1 MNIAKLNALMCG
13 AIWVA
18 AMMAA
23 PAVSTAQDSSAK
35 PVACKDGTTAAHGG
49 RGACSG
55 HGGIDKS
62 ASASSASAGSAPA
75 AAASAPASPA
85 ESASS
90 SAAVTCKDGTTAA
103 HGGRGACRGHG
114 GVNKSGSAGGGAAAT
129 AVPAPAAAA
138 APAPAASAPAAPA
151 TRVAAA
157 PAAGGGPGQVWVNT
171 SSKVY
176 HCHNDK
182 WYGKTKQGQYMSEAQ
197 AKAAGARPDHG
208 KPCS

>member
-1 MNIAKLNALMCG
+1 MNIARLKAVMYG

-49 RGACSG
+49 RGACSR
-55 HGGIDKS
+55 HGGVNKS
-62 ASASSASAGSAPA
+62 GSAGGGAAAAPA
-75 AAASAPASPA
+75 ATASAPASPA
-85 ESASS
+85 ASASG

-103 HGGRGACRGHG
+103 HGGRGACSRHG
-114 GVNKSGSAGGGAAAT
+114 GVNKSGSAGGGAAVA
-129 AVPAPAAAA
+129 PAPDAAAV
-138 APAPAASAPAAPA
+138 PAPAASAPAAPA

-171 SSKVY
+171 SSNVY
-176 HCHNDK
+176 HCHNDR

>member
-1 MNIAKLNALMCG
+1 MNIARLNAVMCG

-23 PAVSTAQDSSAK
+23 PAVSTAQGSSAK

-62 ASASSASAGSAPA
+62 ASASSASAGSARAAAPA
-75 AAASAPASPA
+75 AAASAPASHGP
-85 ESASS
+85 SASG

-103 HGGRGACRGHG
+103 HGGRGACSGHG
-114 GVNKSGSAGGGAAAT
+114 GVNKSGSAGGGAAA
-129 AVPAPAAAA
+129 AA
-138 APAPAASAPAAPA
+138 APAATASAPAAPA

-171 SSKVY
+171 SSNVY
-176 HCHNDK
+176 HCYNAR
-182 WYGKTKQGQYMSEAQ
+182 WYGKTKQGHYMSEAQ

>member
-1 MNIAKLNALMCG
+1 MNIAKLKAVMYG

-55 HGGIDKS
+55 HGG
-62 ASASSASAGSAPA
+62 
-75 AAASAPASPA
+75 
-85 ESASS
+85 
-90 SAAVTCKDGTTAA
+90 
-103 HGGRGACRGHG
+103 
-114 GVNKSGSAGGGAAAT
+114 VNKSGSAGGGAAA
-129 AVPAPAAAA
+129 APAAAA
-138 APAPAASAPAAPA
+138 SAAAAPA

-171 SSKVY
+171 SSNVY
-176 HCHNDK
+176 HCHNDR

>member
-1 MNIAKLNALMCG
+1 MKIAKLNAVMCG

-55 HGGIDKS
+55 HGGVNKS
-62 ASASSASAGSAPA
+62 ASASSTGAGSARAAVPAAAASAPAAPA
-75 AAASAPASPA
+75 AAASAP
-85 ESASS
+85 
-90 SAAVTCKDGTTAA
+90 
-103 HGGRGACRGHG
+103 
-114 GVNKSGSAGGGAAAT
+114 
-129 AVPAPAAAA
+129 
-138 APAPAASAPAAPA
+138 APA

-176 HCHNDK
+176 HCHNDR

>member
-1 MNIAKLNALMCG
+1 MNIARLKAVMYG

-49 RGACSG
+49 RGACS
-55 HGGIDKS
+55 
-62 ASASSASAGSAPA
+62 
-75 AAASAPASPA
+75 
-85 ESASS
+85 
-90 SAAVTCKDGTTAA
+90 
-103 HGGRGACRGHG
+103 RHG
-114 GVNKSGSAGGGAAAT
+114 GVNKSGAAGGGAAA
-129 AVPAPAAAA
+129 APAAARAA
-138 APAPAASAPAAPA
+138 APAATASAPAAPA

-171 SSKVY
+171 SSNVY
-176 HCHNDK
+176 HCHNDR
-182 WYGKTKQGQYMSEAQ
+182 WYGKTKQGQHMSEAQ

>member
-1 MNIAKLNALMCG
+1 MNIARLNAVMCG
-13 AIWVA
+13 AMWVA

-55 HGGIDKS
+55 HGG
-62 ASASSASAGSAPA
+62 
-75 AAASAPASPA
+75 
-85 ESASS
+85 
-90 SAAVTCKDGTTAA
+90 
-103 HGGRGACRGHG
+103 
-114 GVNKSGSAGGGAAAT
+114 VNKSGSAGGGAAPAAAT
-129 AVPAPAAAA
+129 APAAAA
-138 APAPAASAPAAPA
+138 APAATASAPAAPA

-157 PAAGGGPGQVWVNT
+157 AAAGGGPGQVWVNT
-171 SSKVY
+171 SSNVY
-176 HCHNDK
+176 HCYNAR
-182 WYGKTKQGQYMSEAQ
+182 WYGKTKQGHYMSEAQ

>member
-1 MNIAKLNALMCG
+1 MNIAKLNAVMCG

-55 HGGIDKS
+55 HGG
-62 ASASSASAGSAPA
+62 
-75 AAASAPASPA
+75 
-85 ESASS
+85 
-90 SAAVTCKDGTTAA
+90 
-103 HGGRGACRGHG
+103 
-114 GVNKSGSAGGGAAAT
+114 VNKSGSAGGGAAA
-129 AVPAPAAAA
+129 AAAPAPAAAA
-138 APAPAASAPAAPA
+138 APAAAPAAAASAPAAPA

-171 SSKVY
+171 SSNVY
-176 HCHNDK
+176 HCHNDR

>member
-75 AAASAPASPA
+75 ASAPASPA
-85 ESASS
+85 ASASG
-90 SAAVTCKDGTTAA
+90 SAAVACNDGTTAA

-114 GVNKSGSAGGGAAAT
+114 GVNKSGSAGGGAAAA

-138 APAPAASAPAAPA
+138 APAPAAPA

>member
-1 MNIAKLNALMCG
+1 MNIARLKAVMYA

-55 HGGIDKS
+55 HGGVDKS
-62 ASASSASAGSAPA
+62 ASASSASAGSARAAAPA
-75 AAASAPASPA
+75 AAA
-85 ESASS
+85 
-90 SAAVTCKDGTTAA
+90 T
-103 HGGRGACRGHG
+103 
-114 GVNKSGSAGGGAAAT
+114 
-129 AVPAPAAAA
+129 PAAAA
-138 APAPAASAPAAPA
+138 APAAAASAPAAPA

-171 SSKVY
+171 SSNVY
-176 HCHNDK
+176 HCHNDR